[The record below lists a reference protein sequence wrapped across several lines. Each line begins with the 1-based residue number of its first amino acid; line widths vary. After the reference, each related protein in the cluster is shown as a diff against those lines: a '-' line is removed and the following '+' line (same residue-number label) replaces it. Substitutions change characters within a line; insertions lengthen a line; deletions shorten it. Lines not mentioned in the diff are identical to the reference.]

1 MISAIKQV
9 ATTVH
14 NVDYEKEVENFT
26 KKNGIDGI
34 LKYFGLMFVRD
45 RKLRIYDQ
53 SLKFHEPPK
62 KVVDLDQNYR
72 IILDNFTN
80 S

>member
-1 MISAIKQV
+1 
-9 ATTVH
+9 
-14 NVDYEKEVENFT
+14 
-26 KKNGIDGI
+26 
-34 LKYFGLMFVRD
+34 MFVRD
-45 RKLRIYDQ
+45 RKLRMYDQ
-53 SLKFHEPPK
+53 NLKFHEPPK